1 MKNEFKIEYLDPRTL
16 VPYEENAK
24 IHDEQQ
30 IADLVKAIQKRGF
43 DQPITVDAKMVIIT
57 GHGRREAAIQA
68 GMKTV
73 PVIVRRDLSE
83 EETRAKRLED
93 NRLASTDYDSLKL
106 QRELKELIDV
116 EIDVFGFSDRELSV
130 LVEDMTRD
138 MDVDSLVSDLATESE
153 RQREEHEEISS
164 TVAAGTAR
172 ITDVLGFKEIPM
184 SEAITVG
191 DLMAYMEDQTGEF
204 GVSAFIAFARQI
216 SAEMNADE

>member
-30 IADLVKAIQKRGF
+30 IADLVKAIRKRGF

-172 ITDVLGFKEIPM
+172 ITDVLGFKEI
-184 SEAITVG
+184 
-191 DLMAYMEDQTGEF
+191 
-204 GVSAFIAFARQI
+204 QI
-216 SAEMNADE
+216 GRAHV